1 MMTFHPEGIRKTA
14 GQKIMAGFNGTE
26 FNPKIEYLIKELHV
40 GGLILFSR
48 NVESPEQLFEL
59 CRKIMDCARKNG
71 LPPVFISVDQEG
83 GPVAR
88 LKPPFTVFPGNPF
101 IKTHEQADQYA
112 CTVSKELKNVGINM
126 NLAPVLDVAGDIEN
140 SVMKDRAFKK
150 DTATVS
156 RLGCRV
162 ITGMQQNGIMA
173 VGKHFPGI
181 GRSSVDSHFDLPV
194 VDSDPE
200 SIFSRDLPPFREA
213 IKAGAA
219 GIMPG
224 HILYPQLDPHW
235 QASLSEVIIR
245 ELLRKTMGYN
255 GLVITDDL
263 DMKAVTQ
270 DTDTCAERILRSDTD
285 IALICHP
292 GPDIENMFHSFC
304 SLMES
309 NRDHEKSGRTSLSR
323 IMAAKKKYLET

>member
-1 MMTFHPEGIRKTA
+1 MAFHPEDIRKTA

-26 FNPKIEYLIKELHV
+26 FNPDIEYLIKELRV

-48 NVESPEQLFEL
+48 NVETPDQLTAL
-59 CRKIMDCARKNG
+59 CRKIKDCAEENG

-88 LKPPFTVFPGNPF
+88 LKEPFTVFPGNPS
-101 IKTHEQADQYA
+101 IKTDEQADRYA
-112 CTVSKELKNVGINM
+112 RTVSKELKSVGINM
-126 NLAPVLDVAGDIEN
+126 NLAPVLDVVGDIKD
-140 SVMKDRAFKK
+140 SVMKDRAFEK

-162 ITGMQQNGIMA
+162 IKGMQKKGIMA

-181 GRSSVDSHFDLPV
+181 GRSPVDSHFDLPV
-194 VDSDPE
+194 VDADRQSL
-200 SIFSRDLPPFREA
+200 FSRDLPPFREA
-213 IKAGAA
+213 VKAGAA

-224 HILYPQLDPHW
+224 HILYPQLDPQW

-245 ELLRKTMGYN
+245 ELLRDTLGYN

-292 GPDIENMFHSFC
+292 GPDIENMFRSLC
-304 SLMES
+304 RLMES
-309 NRDHEKSGRTSLSR
+309 SREHEKSGEASVSR
-323 IMAAKKKYLET
+323 IMAAKKKYLGI

>member
-1 MMTFHPEGIRKTA
+1 MTFHPEDIRKTA
-14 GQKIMAGFNGTE
+14 GQKIMAGFTGTE
-26 FNPKIEYLIKELHV
+26 FNTDIEYLIKELHV

-59 CRKIMDCARKNG
+59 CRKIMDCAIQNG
-71 LPPVFISVDQEG
+71 SPPVFISIDQEG

-88 LKPPFTVFPGNPF
+88 LKPPFTVFPGNPS
-101 IKTHEQADQYA
+101 IKTEEQADRYA
-112 CTVSKELKNVGINM
+112 RTVSRELKSVGFNM
-126 NLAPVLDVAGDIEN
+126 NLAPVLDVVGDIED
-140 SVMKDRAFKK
+140 SVMKDRAFEK

-181 GRSSVDSHFDLPV
+181 GRSSVDSHFNLPV
-194 VDSDPE
+194 VDADLQSL
-200 SIFSRDLPPFREA
+200 FSRDLPPFREA
-213 IKAGAA
+213 VKAGAA

-235 QASLSEVIIR
+235 QASLSEVIIK
-245 ELLRKTMGYN
+245 ELLRDTLGYN

-263 DMKAVTQ
+263 DMKAVTH
-270 DTDTCAERILRSDTD
+270 DIDTCAERILVSGTD

-292 GPDIENMFHSFC
+292 GPDIEHMFRSFC

-309 NRDHEKSGRTSLSR
+309 SREHENSGRASVSR
-323 IMAAKKKYLET
+323 IMTAKKKYLKI